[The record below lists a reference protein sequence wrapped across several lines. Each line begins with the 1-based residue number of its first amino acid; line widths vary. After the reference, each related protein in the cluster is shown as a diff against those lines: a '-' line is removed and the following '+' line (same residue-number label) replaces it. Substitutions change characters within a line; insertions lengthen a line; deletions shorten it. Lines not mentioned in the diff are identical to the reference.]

1 MALGFQRSHALWK
14 EQARFEAQICKYR
27 TMISQIIYQQ
37 IRFETY

>member
-27 TMISQIIYQQ
+27 TSQIIYQQ